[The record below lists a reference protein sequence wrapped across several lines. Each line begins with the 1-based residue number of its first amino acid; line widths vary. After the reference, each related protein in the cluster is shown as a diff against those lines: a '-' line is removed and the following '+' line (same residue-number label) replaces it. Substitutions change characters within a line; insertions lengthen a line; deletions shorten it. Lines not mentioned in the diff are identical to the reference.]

1 MKVDYEELLGYYKA
15 VRYGRPGDGEYE
27 DAIESIIDAVPDIVK
42 EHAALEAE
50 NADLRLKVEE
60 LGELCAR
67 KTRRLDHQDKV
78 ISSQILENA
87 ALKRELAGE
96 MEKY

>member
-1 MKVDYEELLGYYKA
+1 MILTNSCA
-15 VRYGRPGDGEYE
+15 CN
-27 DAIESIIDAVPDIVK
+27 AVPELIAELK
-42 EHAALEAE
+42 EARAE

-60 LGELCAR
+60 LGGLCAR

-78 ISSQILENA
+78 ISSQILEIA
-87 ALKRELAGE
+87 ALKREMLRE

>member
-42 EHAALEAE
+42 ERKAIEAE
-50 NADLRLKVEE
+50 NAE
-60 LGELCAR
+60 
-67 KTRRLDHQDKV
+67 
-78 ISSQILENA
+78 
-87 ALKRELAGE
+87 LKRELLREGE
-96 MEKY
+96 SY

>member
-1 MKVDYEELLGYYKA
+1 MSVFDLEKIREELSVYNRDMPCAMKA
-15 VRYGRPGDGEYE
+15 LQLLIRLCEEGQ
-27 DAIESIIDAVPDIVK
+27 K
-42 EHAALEAE
+42 LEAE
-50 NADLRLKVEE
+50 NAELRLKVEE